1 MSGTFN
7 AKGEL
12 EPSAAAIILCVGKKG
27 SGKTVMTLLIASSW
41 PHDMVVIDVAGDDG
55 PMPRKQ
61 GTGSHDIHVLT
72 GTVDDLPRSW
82 PEHLRSDPPRPMILL
97 YRPDAGSSTELEDMD
112 AMVGLAYS
120 HSGNPNPCLLVI
132 HEVGRVAPANR
143 TPPHM
148 RRVLNH
154 SRHRQLT
161 AAFAGPRPQTIDP
174 LVIAQADLVYTFE
187 LNNPADRRRV
197 AETIGWDPKDFD
209 AAVHQLGRHEYLR
222 FDAREEKPEQDGDD
236 DLRLVHYPALPED
249 VVAQVKRWAAG
260 DGTAQ
265 DDEG

>member
-27 SGKTVMTLLIASSW
+27 SGKTIMTLLLAQSW
-41 PHDMVVIDVAGDDG
+41 PYDMVVIDVAGDDG
-55 PMPRKQ
+55 PMPRKRGE
-61 GTGSHDIHVLT
+61 GTHDIHLIT
-72 GTVDDLPRSW
+72 GSVDELPREW

-112 AMVGLAYS
+112 AMVGLAYN
-120 HSGNPNPCLLVI
+120 HSSKERPCMLVV
-132 HEVGRVAPANR
+132 HEIGRAAPAGR

-154 SRHRQLT
+154 GRHAGIT
-161 AAFAGPRPQTIDP
+161 AAFAGPRSMTIDI

-187 LNNPADRRRV
+187 LQSPADRKRV
-197 AETIGWDPKDFD
+197 AENIGWAPADFD
-209 AAVHQLGRHEYLR
+209 AAVHDLAAHEYLR
-222 FDAREEKPEQDGDD
+222 FDAREAKPEQDGDD
-236 DLRLVHYPALPED
+236 DYRLVHYPALPED
-249 VVAQVKRWAAG
+249 VVAQVQRWAAG
-260 DGTAQ
+260 DETAA
-265 DDEG
+265 DA

>member
-12 EPSAAAIILCVGKKG
+12 EPSTHAIISCFGKKE
-27 SGKTVMTLLIASSW
+27 SGKTVMTLLLASTW
-41 PHDMVVIDVAGDDG
+41 PYDMVVIDVAGDDG
-55 PMPRKQ
+55 PEPRKQ
-61 GTGSHDIHVLT
+61 GTGTHDIHELR

-120 HSGNPNPCLLVI
+120 HSTKEKPAMLVI
-132 HEVGRVAPANR
+132 HEIGRVAPANR

-154 SRHRQLT
+154 NRHHGLT
-161 AAFAGPRPQTIDP
+161 AAFAGPRPKTIDP
-174 LVIAQADLVYTFE
+174 LVIAQSDLVYTFE
-187 LNNPADRRRV
+187 LNNPGDRQRV
-197 AETIGWDPKDFD
+197 AENIGWTPSDFD
-209 AAVHQLGRHEYLR
+209 AAVHGLGLHEYLR
-222 FDAREEKPEQDGDD
+222 FDGREPKPEQDGDD
-236 DLRLVHYPALPED
+236 DHRLVHYPALPED
-249 VVAQVKRWAAG
+249 VVAQVQRWAAG
-260 DGTAQ
+260 DGTAE
-265 DDEG
+265 DES